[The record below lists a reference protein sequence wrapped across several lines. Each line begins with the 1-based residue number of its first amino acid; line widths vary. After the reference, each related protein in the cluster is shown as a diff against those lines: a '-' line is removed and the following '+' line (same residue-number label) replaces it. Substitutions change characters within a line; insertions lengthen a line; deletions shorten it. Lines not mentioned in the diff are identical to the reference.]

1 MNLKDLFDKAPNG
14 TLTWDQLVAAAGNSK
29 FVDLTEGNYVD
40 KQKHTDELAARDT
53 RINTLNDTIATRD
66 TDLANLQ
73 EQLRAAGTDAEKLAS
88 LQGDLTALQSKYD
101 TDTQAYQ
108 QQLADQAYEFAVK
121 TYASGIKFTSKAATK
136 ELIRSM
142 LDKKLKMEGEAILG
156 AEDFRTAY
164 AKDNEDS
171 FVVEQH
177 DPTTDPEP
185 SKPKPHFA
193 GTTGNEPQGDGG
205 EQNPFN
211 FNFAGVRPHEK

>member
-14 TLTWDQLVAAAGNSK
+14 TLTWDQLVEAAGNSK

-40 KQKHTDELAARDT
+40 KQKYTDELAARDT

-66 TDLANLQ
+66 TDLAKLQ
-73 EQLRAAGTDAEKLAS
+73 DQLKAAGTDAEKLTT
-88 LQGDLTALQSKYD
+88 LQSDLTALQGKYD
-101 TDTQAYQ
+101 TDTKAYQ

-121 TYASGIKFTSKAATK
+121 TFASGIKFTSKAAKK
-136 ELIRSM
+136 EFIRSM
-142 LDKKLKMEGEAILG
+142 LDKKLKMEGETILG

-171 FVVEQH
+171 FVVEQP
-177 DPTTDPEP
+177 DPTPDPEP
-185 SKPKPHFA
+185 DKPKPHFA
-193 GTTGNEPQGDGG
+193 GPTGNEPQGAGG
-205 EQNPFN
+205 EPNPFN

>member
-1 MNLKDLFDKAPNG
+1 MNLKDIFDKAPNG

-121 TYASGIKFTSKAATK
+121 TYASGIKFTSKAAKK
-136 ELIRSM
+136 EFIRSM

-171 FVVEQH
+171 FVVEQS
-177 DPTTDPEP
+177 DPEP
-185 SKPKPHFA
+185 NPEPNKPKPHFT
-193 GTTGNEPQGDGG
+193 GPTGNEPQGAGG
-205 EQNPFN
+205 EPNPFN

>member
-73 EQLRAAGTDAEKLAS
+73 EQLKAAGTDAEKLAS

-101 TDTQAYQ
+101 TDTKAYQ

-121 TYASGIKFTSKAATK
+121 TYASGIKFTSKAAKK
-136 ELIRSM
+136 EFIRSM

-171 FVVEQH
+171 FVVEQP
-177 DPTTDPEP
+177 DPTPEP
-185 SKPKPHFA
+185 EPDKPKPHFA
-193 GTTGNEPQGDGG
+193 GPTGNEPQGAGG
-205 EQNPFN
+205 KPNPFK